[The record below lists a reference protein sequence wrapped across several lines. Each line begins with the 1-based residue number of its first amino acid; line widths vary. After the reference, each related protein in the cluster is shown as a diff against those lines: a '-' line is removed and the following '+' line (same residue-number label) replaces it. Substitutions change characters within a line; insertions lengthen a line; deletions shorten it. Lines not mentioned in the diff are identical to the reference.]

1 MSSPERVVLL
11 IPGHGYSAERPLLHF
26 AGAVFARHGW
36 AVREVRWPSP
46 PPARDGQEFA
56 PWFDQLHAFATA
68 HVAEILDRETAPR
81 VALAG
86 KSMGTLAASLAADRA
101 LPAVWL
107 TPVLNDSPIPAGL
120 RRATAPFLLVG
131 ATADRSW
138 NPAVARSFGR
148 PVHEVEG
155 ADHGLEVDDPVRSA
169 EILRDVTVAM
179 DRFVSS
185 L

>member
-11 IPGHGYSAERPLLHF
+11 IPGHGYSAERPLL
-26 AGAVFARHGW
+26 
-36 AVREVRWPSP
+36 P
-46 PPARDGQEFA
+46 
-56 PWFDQLHAFATA
+56 
-68 HVAEILDRETAPR
+68 
-81 VALAG
+81 
-86 KSMGTLAASLAADRA
+86 
-101 LPAVWL
+101 LPA
-107 TPVLNDSPIPAGL
+107 DL

-131 ATADRSW
+131 ATGDRSW
-138 NPAVARSFGR
+138 DPAVARSLGR

-155 ADHGLEVDDPVRSA
+155 ADHGLEVGDPVRSA